1 MKKSINI
8 IDAIWY
14 AIMILSGLWII
25 LILAAPLKADSK
37 AIDQSD
43 DDILIDEE
51 REKFYKEVEEDLKIH
66 DR

>member
-1 MKKSINI
+1 MKKSMNI

-37 AIDQSD
+37 EIDQSD
-43 DDILIDEE
+43 DDILEDEE
-51 REKFYKEVEEDLKIH
+51 REKFYKEIEEDLKIFEK
-66 DR
+66 